1 MAIDYSKLSDE
12 ELEAIANNDYS
23 KLSDATLAM
32 LSGEAPK
39 VEPLPR
45 GPTTRGGKRTPG
57 VPLNQP
63 SDTRFPTLPRD
74 IRTPQD
80 VDVRRGASGLLGI
93 PGGFLDIA
101 TGLTSILGENAASRW
116 LREKEQEL
124 AAQTSSKEGY
134 EAGKIVPQIIP
145 AAATAKA
152 VSMLPIASRL
162 GMAGAQV
169 LGQAGQAYAVTPSE
183 PEKNFSDLALLS

>member
-1 MAIDYSKLSDE
+1 MPTYTIAGKKVTSPEPLTPE
-12 ELEAIANNDYS
+12 ELDALYDQIA
-23 KLSDATLAM
+23 
-32 LSGEAPK
+32 GEAPK

-101 TGLTSILGENAASRW
+101 TGLTGILGAIS
-116 LREKEQEL
+116 
-124 AAQTSSKEGY
+124 
-134 EAGKIVPQIIP
+134 
-145 AAATAKA
+145 
-152 VSMLPIASRL
+152 
-162 GMAGAQV
+162 
-169 LGQAGQAYAVTPSE
+169 
-183 PEKNFSDLALLS
+183 